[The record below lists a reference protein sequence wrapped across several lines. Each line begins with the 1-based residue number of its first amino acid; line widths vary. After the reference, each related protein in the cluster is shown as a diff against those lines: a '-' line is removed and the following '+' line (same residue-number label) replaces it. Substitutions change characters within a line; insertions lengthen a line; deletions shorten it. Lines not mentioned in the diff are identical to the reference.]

1 MVSSVVVEQATSR
14 DTERRKQPR
23 PPPRRARCT
32 ASQSSTGS
40 SFATAVALF
49 YFGFHEERLDV
60 GDMVQAIWSTTHGRL
75 LEFTTPTG
83 QQASRL
89 GVHTDVFL
97 LLLVPFWLV
106 WHSALLPLVM
116 QPLAIAAGA
125 LPVYWL
131 ARKHLGSERAA
142 AHVSFAYLLFPATQ
156 FSAFTPTSG
165 FHPISFAVPIILFAI
180 WFLDEDRLVPFA
192 VCALLAA
199 TTKEEIPLAVG
210 CLGIWYAVA
219 KGKRKQG
226 VTIFVAGVGLSLLA
240 FLVVIPHFSKPGYA
254 PFAGRYASVGGSPRG
269 ILHTA
274 VTDPGALLHTIATP
288 HKAIYLLLLLVPFL
302 GLSLLAPLLLLGAV
316 PDLVINLLSG
326 KPSSTAIGSSYTGG
340 LLPFLIAAT
349 IFGMAKLKR
358 DPRETSLFVLV
369 AVAAIAINSP
379 IRTTAHA
386 PRVAADVEPRPAS
399 AATRTRPRSPHRAGS
414 RDERAR
420 GIPVGASLRV
430 HLPVRQRG
438 ALARSESQR
447 HCGHSQISERSRLR
461 WMREHPG
468 WKAEYKSN
476 GVYVLRR

>member
-1 MVSSVVVEQATSR
+1 MVSSIVVEQATSR
-14 DTERRKQPR
+14 DTESREATTTSATT
-23 PPPRRARCT
+23 RAVYGV
-32 ASQSSTGS
+32 AIAYGLF
-40 SFATAVALF
+40 FATAVALF

-106 WHSALLPLVM
+106 WHSALLPLAL
-116 QPLAIAAGA
+116 QPLAVAAGT

-131 ARKHLGSERAA
+131 ARKHLHSERAA
-142 AHVSFAYLLFPATQ
+142 AHISFAYLLFPATQ

-165 FHPISFAVPIILFAI
+165 FHPISFAVPIILFAV

-210 CLGIWYAVA
+210 CLGIWYAFA
-219 KGKRKQG
+219 KGRRKPG
-226 VTIFVAGVGLSLLA
+226 ITIFAVGLGLSLLA

-302 GLSLLAPLLLLGAV
+302 GLSLFAPLLLLGAV
-316 PDLVINLLSG
+316 PDLVLNLLSG

-369 AVAAIAINSP
+369 AVAAIAVNSP
-379 IRTTAHA
+379 IRTTVHA
-386 PRVAADVEPRPAS
+386 LATPLTSDPIRQAQQHALDLVPPTVPVAATNELAGYLS
-399 AATRTRPRSPHRAGS
+399 ARRYVFIFPYVNQARWLVVNLHDTRTLPDLRSFT
-414 RDERAR
+414 
-420 GIPVGASLRV
+420 
-430 HLPVRQRG
+430 
-438 ALARSESQR
+438 
-447 HCGHSQISERSRLR
+447 LR
-461 WMREHPG
+461 WMREHPE
-468 WKAEYKSN
+468 WKPTYTSH